1 MYVCFVVPGMELTN
15 GNSPRRSEEPVKNCR
30 RTRRCVWLQIDI
42 GSAPNFGLSSST
54 REAARVSLSFWDI
67 LASENWMLTFV
78 RGLYS
83 LVESGKISLGDDL
96 DHHRYPG
103 IKLDTVRDYI
113 SQRSVEELVNG
124 EFNVLTRHDLK

>member
-1 MYVCFVVPGMELTN
+1 M
-15 GNSPRRSEEPVKNCR
+15 
-30 RTRRCVWLQIDI
+30 
-42 GSAPNFGLSSST
+42 
-54 REAARVSLSFWDI
+54 
-67 LASENWMLTFV
+67 
-78 RGLYS
+78 
-83 LVESGKISLGDDL
+83 ESGKTSLGDDL